1 MSWPTP
7 QDYNEAI
14 QSPQFNFADP
24 ELKAGKPDM
33 DQFGIPRPIVGG
45 FASVYRMR
53 CPQKDW
59 AVRCFLREFADQQQ
73 RYAAISKRIIDA
85 KLPYTVGF
93 EFLSQ
98 GIRVQGK
105 WYPILKM
112 EWVEGDLLNDYIRKH
127 LRDQSTLLGLA
138 SRWVNMVKG
147 LQAANIAH
155 GDLQHGNI
163 LVVNGDFRL
172 IDYDGMFVPALAGQ
186 SSHEVG
192 HRNYQHPLRTEFDFG
207 PYLDYFAAWVI
218 YISLASLSLDPML
231 WQRVGAGDEFILF
244 RKEDFD
250 KPDTSSTFALLTKH
264 RDSRIQSLAT
274 IFQSLLY
281 LSPMQVPTLDGQPEL
296 SIQPTINAVASGID
310 WLADHMK
317 LAPGHSASE
326 SSSQITG
333 NMTDITLPSEK
344 STWVLDFISQPPA
357 INLNSFGSSAK
368 TLRIVTLLSVGVTGL
383 SLALM
388 SFSAI
393 QATYLILSAIAP
405 LVVFNVITLLAF
417 YHRDPLVKEMYELMM
432 QKNSEDQRLG
442 SLQQSIKKST
452 DEKTA
457 VSKKESEQKKEI
469 SKQRTDVQER
479 ERRENNKIQ
488 SELKQALDSI
498 NARRLAINRAEADA
512 LKKNQDDIGRGLP
525 GLNRQIS
532 SLVQAEAD
540 NLAQALQLLQKMH
553 LETSLKRHRLADASI
568 PGIGPKLLTR
578 LQASGVY
585 TAAESEYWRVKQV
598 EGIGENK
605 AKAINLW
612 REGHLFRAQLEMPK
626 TLSQSD
632 VNIIKAKYEP
642 QRYQLEKQRD
652 EIQQRLKIEE
662 TRLREHFTKT
672 RQPLSIEQLNA
683 QTKANNESQEIVRRY
698 AQEYS
703 SIAQAEV
710 RLTAKYREHYQ
721 KIDEQIAQMRKQLFD
736 IHWQLAKIRREQ
748 IAFKNISF
756 ENYLRLVLLGKRA
769 LKD

>member
-1 MSWPTP
+1 MPWPTP

-14 QSPQFNFADP
+14 QSPQFNFSDP
-24 ELKAGKPDM
+24 ELKSGKPDLN
-33 DQFGIPRPIVGG
+33 QLGLPRPITGG

-53 CPQKDW
+53 CAQKDW

-73 RYAAISKRIIDA
+73 RYAAISKRIIEA
-85 KLPYTVGF
+85 KLSYTVGF

-127 LRDQSTLLGLA
+127 LHNQSTLFGLA
-138 SRWVNMVKG
+138 NRWISLVKG
-147 LQAANIAH
+147 LQAANVAH

-192 HRNYQHPLRTEFDFG
+192 HRNYQHPLRTESDFG

-218 YISLASLSLDPML
+218 YISLASLSIDPML

-250 KPDTSSTFALLTKH
+250 SPDTSSTFALLTKH

-281 LSPMQVPTLDGQPEL
+281 LSPMQIPALDGQPEL
-296 SIQPTINAVASGID
+296 SIQPTMQAVSSGID
-310 WLADHMK
+310 WLADHIK
-317 LAPGHSASE
+317 VAPGLSSSE
-326 SSSQITG
+326 SSSQIAG
-333 NMTDITLPSEK
+333 SITDITLPFEK

-368 TLRIVTLLSVGVTGL
+368 TLRIIALVSVSVLSIFIV
-383 SLALM
+383 LM
-388 SFSAI
+388 SFSVI
-393 QATYLILSAIAP
+393 QAMYLILSVIAP
-405 LVVFNVITLLAF
+405 LVVLNVITLVAF
-417 YHRDPLVKEMYELMM
+417 YRRDPIVREMYELLTR
-432 QKNSEDQRLG
+432 KNGENQLLVSI
-442 SLQQSIKKST
+442 QQSVKKST

-457 VSKKESEQKKEI
+457 VGKEESEKKKGL

-479 ERRENNKIQ
+479 ERRENNKVQ
-488 SELKQALDSI
+488 SELKRALDSI
-498 NARRLAINRAEADA
+498 NARRLAINREEADA
-512 LKKNQDDIGRGLP
+512 LRKSQDNIGYALP

-532 SLVQAEAD
+532 LLAQAEAD
-540 NLAQALQLLQKMH
+540 NLAQALQLIQKMH
-553 LETSLKRHRLADASI
+553 LDAYLKRQHLAAASI
-568 PGIGPKLLTR
+568 PGIGPKLLGR
-578 LQASGVY
+578 LKASGVY
-585 TAAESEYWRVKQV
+585 TAAESEYWKVKQV

-605 AKAINLW
+605 ARAIHFW
-612 REGHLFRAQLEMPK
+612 REGHLLRAQLEMPK

-632 VNIIKAKYEP
+632 VSTIKAKYET
-642 QRYQLEKQRD
+642 QRHQLEKQRD
-652 EIQQRLKIEE
+652 EIQQRLKTEE
-662 TRLREHFTKT
+662 IRLREHFTRS
-672 RQPLSIEQLNA
+672 RQPLSMEQLNT
-683 QTKANNESQEIVRRY
+683 QTKANNESQEIARRY
-698 AQEYS
+698 AQEYA

-710 RLTAKYREHYQ
+710 RLTAKYRENYQ
-721 KIDEQIAQMRKQLFD
+721 KIDEQIAQMRKQLFE
-736 IHWQLAKIRREQ
+736 IHWRLAIIRRELMSFQ
-748 IAFKNISF
+748 KISF
-756 ENYLRLVLLGKRA
+756 ENYMRLVLLGRRA
-769 LKD
+769 LKG